1 MKKLAGI
8 LSAAMVGVML
18 LSGCGTSSDTGN
30 NGEAQSSNVK
40 ISIVGSTSVQPLA
53 EAFSEAY
60 ANVKS
65 GAQVD
70 VQGVGSSAG
79 IKAAID
85 GTCDIGTS
93 SRDLKEDEKSQG
105 IVEHKIAVDGIGV
118 VVNPNNPVGELTK
131 DQVVKIFKGEITNW
145 KDVGG
150 ADQEIIVVSREE
162 GSGTRSAFE
171 EILELQEERDGKTY
185 SLLANDALIAEGN
198 GAVKSNIASKEA
210 AIGYLSIGVMDDSVK
225 GIKLDGADP
234 TEENVVNGSYQL
246 SRPFLM
252 VTKGE
257 ATGDT
262 KDFID
267 WILSEDGQKIVTEE
281 GFIAV

>member
-1 MKKLAGI
+1 MKKSAGLLSVVLAGI
-8 LSAAMVGVML
+8 MV
-18 LSGCGTSSDTGN
+18 LSGCGASNDTGN
-30 NGEAQSSNVK
+30 NGETSNVK

-53 EAFSEAY
+53 EDFAESY
-60 ANVKS
+60 ANVKQ
-65 GAQVD
+65 GAKVD

-93 SRDLKEDEKSQG
+93 SRDLKEDEKSKG

-118 VVNPNNPVGELTK
+118 VVNPKNQVGELTQE
-131 DQVVKIFKGEITNW
+131 QVVKIFKGEITNW

-171 EILELQEERDGKTY
+171 EILKLQEERDGKTY

-210 AIGYLSIGVMDDSVK
+210 AIGYLSIGVMDSSVK
-225 GIKLDGADP
+225 GIKLDGAEP
-234 TEENVVNGSYQL
+234 TEDNVVNGSYKL

-267 WILSEDGQKIVTEE
+267 WILSDDGQKIVTEA

>member
-1 MKKLAGI
+1 MKKSAGLLSVVLAGI
-8 LSAAMVGVML
+8 MV
-18 LSGCGTSSDTGN
+18 LSGCGASNDTGN
-30 NGEAQSSNVK
+30 NGETSNVK

-53 EAFSEAY
+53 EDFAESY
-60 ANVKS
+60 ANVKQ
-65 GAQVD
+65 GAKVD

-93 SRDLKEDEKSQG
+93 SRDLKEDEKSKG

-118 VVNPNNPVGELTK
+118 VVNPKNQVGELTQE
-131 DQVVKIFKGEITNW
+131 QVVKIFKGEITNC

-171 EILELQEERDGKTY
+171 EILKLQEERDGKTY

-210 AIGYLSIGVMDDSVK
+210 AIGYLSIGVMDSSVK
-225 GIKLDGADP
+225 GIKLDGAEP
-234 TEENVVNGSYQL
+234 TEDNVVNGSYKL

-267 WILSEDGQKIVTEE
+267 WILSDDGQKIVTEA

>member
-1 MKKLAGI
+1 MKKSAGLLSVVLAGI
-8 LSAAMVGVML
+8 MV
-18 LSGCGTSSDTGN
+18 LSGCGASNDTGN
-30 NGEAQSSNVK
+30 NGETSNVK

-53 EAFSEAY
+53 EDFAESY
-60 ANVKS
+60 ANVKQ
-65 GAQVD
+65 GAKID

-93 SRDLKEDEKSQG
+93 SRDLKEDEKSKG

-118 VVNPNNPVGELTK
+118 VVNPKNQVGELTQE
-131 DQVVKIFKGEITNW
+131 QVVKIFKGEITNW

-171 EILELQEERDGKTY
+171 EILKLQEERDGKTY

-210 AIGYLSIGVMDDSVK
+210 AIGYLSIGVMDSSVK
-225 GIKLDGADP
+225 GIKLDGAEP
-234 TEENVVNGSYQL
+234 TEDNVVNGSYKL

-267 WILSEDGQKIVTEE
+267 WILSDDGQKIVTEA

>member
-1 MKKLAGI
+1 MKKSAGLLSIVLAGI
-8 LSAAMVGVML
+8 MV
-18 LSGCGTSSDTGN
+18 LSGCGASNDTGN
-30 NGEAQSSNVK
+30 NGETSNVK

-53 EAFSEAY
+53 EDFAESY
-60 ANVKS
+60 ANVKQ
-65 GAQVD
+65 GAKVD

-93 SRDLKEDEKSQG
+93 SRDLKEDEKSKG

-118 VVNPNNPVGELTK
+118 VVNPKNQVGELTQE
-131 DQVVKIFKGEITNW
+131 QVVKIFKGEITNW

-171 EILELQEERDGKTY
+171 EILKLQEERDGKTY

-210 AIGYLSIGVMDDSVK
+210 AIGYLSIGVMDSSVK
-225 GIKLDGADP
+225 GIKLDGAEP
-234 TEENVVNGSYQL
+234 TEDNVVNGSYKL

-267 WILSEDGQKIVTEE
+267 WILSDDGQKIVTEA

>member
-1 MKKLAGI
+1 MKKSAGLLSVVLAGI
-8 LSAAMVGVML
+8 MV
-18 LSGCGTSSDTGN
+18 LSGCGASNDTGN
-30 NGEAQSSNVK
+30 NGETSNVK
-40 ISIVGSTSVQPLA
+40 ISIVGSTSVQPRA
-53 EAFSEAY
+53 EDFAKSY
-60 ANVKS
+60 ANVKQ
-65 GAQVD
+65 GAKVD

-93 SRDLKEDEKSQG
+93 SRDLKEDEKSKG

-118 VVNPNNPVGELTK
+118 VVNPKNQVGELTQE
-131 DQVVKIFKGEITNW
+131 QVVKIFKGEITNW

-171 EILELQEERDGKTY
+171 EILKLQEERDGKTY

-210 AIGYLSIGVMDDSVK
+210 AIGYLSIGVMDSSVK
-225 GIKLDGADP
+225 GIKLDGAEP
-234 TEENVVNGSYQL
+234 TEDNVVNGSYKL

-267 WILSEDGQKIVTEE
+267 WILSDDGQKIVTEA

>member
-1 MKKLAGI
+1 MKKLAGL
-8 LSAAMVGVML
+8 LSVVLAGIMV
-18 LSGCGTSSDTGN
+18 LSGCGASNDTGN
-30 NGEAQSSNVK
+30 NGETSNVK

-53 EAFSEAY
+53 EDFAESY
-60 ANVKS
+60 ANVKQ
-65 GAQVD
+65 GAKVD

-93 SRDLKEDEKSQG
+93 SRDLKEDEKSKG

-118 VVNPNNPVGELTK
+118 VVNPKNQVGELTQE
-131 DQVVKIFKGEITNW
+131 QVVKIFKGEITNW

-171 EILELQEERDGKTY
+171 EILKLQEERDGKTY

-210 AIGYLSIGVMDDSVK
+210 AIGYLSIGVMDSSVK
-225 GIKLDGADP
+225 GIKLDGAEP
-234 TEENVVNGSYQL
+234 TEDNVVNGSYKL

-267 WILSEDGQKIVTEE
+267 WILSDDGQKIVTEA

>member
-1 MKKLAGI
+1 MKKSAGLLSVVLAGI
-8 LSAAMVGVML
+8 MV
-18 LSGCGTSSDTGN
+18 LSGCGASNDTGN
-30 NGEAQSSNVK
+30 NGETSNVK

-53 EAFSEAY
+53 EDFAESY
-60 ANVKS
+60 ANVKQ
-65 GAQVD
+65 GAKVD

-118 VVNPNNPVGELTK
+118 VVNPKNQVGELTQE
-131 DQVVKIFKGEITNW
+131 QVVKIFKGEITNW

-171 EILELQEERDGKTY
+171 EILKLQEERDGKTY

-210 AIGYLSIGVMDDSVK
+210 AIGYLSIGVMDSSVK
-225 GIKLDGADP
+225 GIKLDGAEP
-234 TEENVVNGSYQL
+234 TEDNVVNGSYKL

-267 WILSEDGQKIVTEE
+267 WILSDDGQKIVTEA

>member
-1 MKKLAGI
+1 MKKSAGLLSVVLAGI
-8 LSAAMVGVML
+8 MV
-18 LSGCGTSSDTGN
+18 LSGCGASNGTGN
-30 NGEAQSSNVK
+30 NGETSNVK

-53 EAFSEAY
+53 EDFAESY
-60 ANVKS
+60 ANVKQ
-65 GAQVD
+65 GAKVD

-93 SRDLKEDEKSQG
+93 SRDLKEDEKSKG

-118 VVNPNNPVGELTK
+118 VVNPKNQVGELTQE
-131 DQVVKIFKGEITNW
+131 QVVKIFKGEITNW

-171 EILELQEERDGKTY
+171 EILKLQEERDGKTY

-210 AIGYLSIGVMDDSVK
+210 AIGYLSIGVMDSSVK
-225 GIKLDGADP
+225 GIKLDGAEP
-234 TEENVVNGSYQL
+234 TEDNVVNGSYKL

-267 WILSEDGQKIVTEE
+267 WILSDDGQKIVTEA

>member
-1 MKKLAGI
+1 MKKLAGL
-8 LSAAMVGVML
+8 LSVVLAGIMV
-18 LSGCGTSSDTGN
+18 LSGCGASNDTGN
-30 NGEAQSSNVK
+30 NGETSNVK

-53 EAFSEAY
+53 EDFAESY
-60 ANVKS
+60 ANVKQ
-65 GAQVD
+65 GAKVD

-118 VVNPNNPVGELTK
+118 VVNPKNQVGELTQE
-131 DQVVKIFKGEITNW
+131 QVVKIFKGEITNW

-171 EILELQEERDGKTY
+171 EILKLQEERDGKTY

-198 GAVKSNIASKEA
+198 GAVKSNIASKET
-210 AIGYLSIGVMDDSVK
+210 AIGYLSIGVMDSSVK
-225 GIKLDGADP
+225 GIKLDGAEP
-234 TEENVVNGSYQL
+234 TEDNVVNGSYKL

-267 WILSEDGQKIVTEE
+267 WILSDDGQKIVTEA

>member
-1 MKKLAGI
+1 MKKSAGLLSVVLAGI
-8 LSAAMVGVML
+8 MV
-18 LSGCGTSSDTGN
+18 LSGCGASNDTGN
-30 NGEAQSSNVK
+30 NGETSNVK

-53 EAFSEAY
+53 EDFAESY
-60 ANVKS
+60 ANVKQ
-65 GAQVD
+65 GAKVD

-93 SRDLKEDEKSQG
+93 SRDLKEDEKSKG

-118 VVNPNNPVGELTK
+118 VVNPKNQVGELTQE
-131 DQVVKIFKGEITNW
+131 QVVKIFKGEITNW

-171 EILELQEERDGKTY
+171 EILKLQEERDGKTY

-210 AIGYLSIGVMDDSVK
+210 AIGYLSIGVMDSSVK
-225 GIKLDGADP
+225 GIKLDGAEP
-234 TEENVVNGSYQL
+234 TEDNVVNGSYKL

-267 WILSEDGQKIVTEE
+267 WILSDNGQKIVTEA